1 MHLRD
6 GQNAGQGAWSW
17 QDIAALSQD
26 RGLRL
31 VAPDLQPQ
39 DPAVRGL
46 FVRRTLRSGL
56 SLHISDA
63 VDLHDLTT
71 RVVARPG
78 TTLTVFLHGRAA
90 VSLGSRA
97 YQLGAGCDGGGRP
110 SARAA
115 LYSLADAD
123 QFERRGIRGQ
133 HLRKVALSL
142 PPGWL
147 STAGLSGGAAR
158 LAARLD
164 ADHAALTT
172 LPVPAEVVQV
182 AVCML
187 AEAAAAAVAPTAGPC
202 GDLMQESRALELL
215 ARVLEAASGATGS
228 AGARPS
234 HAEARLRAARDFL
247 AAHLDQDVTL
257 AETASA
263 ACVSVST
270 LQRLFRDHLGMPVY
284 EYLRRLRLAEARR
297 FLERG
302 EGPVTEAALRAGYT
316 SPANF
321 ATAFKREFGM
331 PPSRCRG

>member
-1 MHLRD
+1 MHLHD
-6 GQNAGQGAWSW
+6 GQNAGQAALSW
-17 QDIAALSQD
+17 QDLAALTQD
-26 RGLRL
+26 HGFRL
-31 VAPDLQPQ
+31 VAPDLRPH

-56 SLHISDA
+56 SVHMSDA

-71 RVVARPG
+71 RVVGRPG

-90 VSLGSRA
+90 VTLGSRA
-97 YQLGAGCDGGGRP
+97 YELGAGRDGGGRP
-110 SARAA
+110 VPQAA
-115 LYSLADAD
+115 LYSLAEAD
-123 QFERRGIRGQ
+123 LFERRGIRGQ
-133 HLRKVALSL
+133 HLRKVALRL

-147 STAGLSGGAAR
+147 SGAGLSGDAAR

-164 ADHAALTT
+164 HEHAALTT
-172 LPVPAEVVQV
+172 LPVPPEVVR
-182 AVCML
+182 L
-187 AEAAAAAVAPTAGPC
+187 AESMLDESASPARPC
-202 GDLMQESRALELL
+202 GDLIQESRALELL
-215 ARVLEAASGATGS
+215 ARVLETASGAASS
-228 AGARPS
+228 AAVAAPS
-234 HAEARLRAARDFL
+234 HADARLRAAQDFL

-257 AETASA
+257 AEAASA

-270 LQRLFRDHLGMPVY
+270 LQRLFRDRLGVPVY

-321 ATAFKREFGM
+321 ATAFKREFGI